1 MFERFTASARDVVRG
16 APAYAARPGPG
27 TVGEGEL
34 LLALLDGNGSPG
46 AEALGALGVRERRAS
61 VEDALRQ
68 ARRRGGLTNSD
79 AEALA
84 GLGIDVAE
92 IVSRVEREHGPGAFD
107 TASRQPARR
116 GRSLRGPFGPEA
128 KAVLERSLRVAL
140 GRGDKHIGDEHL
152 LLAMVAKPGLAAS
165 VLAEHGVTHADVVQA
180 LDRQKQAGAR

>member
-16 APAYAARPGPG
+16 ARAYAVRPGPG

-34 LLALLDGNGSPG
+34 LLALLDGRGSPG
-46 AEALGALGVRERRAS
+46 AEALAALGVRERRAS
-61 VEDALRQ
+61 VERSLEQ
-68 ARRRGGLTNSD
+68 ARRRGGLTSAD

-92 IVSRVEREHGPGAFD
+92 IVTRVERAHGAGALGS
-107 TASRQPARR
+107 ASAPKERR
-116 GRSLRGPFGPEA
+116 GRSLRGPFRPEA

-152 LLAMVAKPGLAAS
+152 LLAMVSGPGLAAS
-165 VLAEHGVTHADVVQA
+165 VLAEHGVEHADVVRVLGERA
-180 LDRQKQAGAR
+180 AAG

>member
-16 APAYAARPGPG
+16 ATAYPARPGPG

-34 LLALLDGNGSPG
+34 LLALLDGSGSPG
-46 AEALGALGVRERRAS
+46 AEALGILGLRERRTS
-61 VEDALRQ
+61 VEASLSQ
-68 ARRRGGLTNSD
+68 ARRRGGLTAAD

-84 GLGIDVAE
+84 GLGIDVSE
-92 IVSRVEREHGPGAFD
+92 VVSRVEREHGEGALD
-107 TASRQPARR
+107 AASRAPARR

-152 LLAMVAKPGLAAS
+152 LLAMVAGPGLAAS
-165 VLAEHGVTHADVVQA
+165 VLAEHGVTHADVVRALEQQA
-180 LDRQKQAGAR
+180 AAR